1 MDRFDDQFGD
11 MDTRRQ
17 RDDRRDDLADVAWAK
32 DHLALLFGH
41 RYRAL
46 FKDGGVDFA
55 GVDVRHADPF
65 DADFVGHAGAKG
77 RHCKFAGGVSDPA
90 ESQRSFSGDTRD
102 VDDGSVMASAHVWQ
116 GRVDHV
122 VGTGCI
128 DGHDIVPLFRAHLAD
143 RTVLDVHSCCIDQDV
158 DRVPLLAHL
167 VDEVLDTGTVGHIEG
182 QSDDVMV
189 ARGSQLRGG
198 LFDDIIAT
206 RADGDSK
213 ACFGEGFCN
222 SESDTGC
229 TAGYNSDLRGFGF
242 HSLVGL
248 VWVSCLGLVVC
259 DVVFRSSDHGNELA
273 PIREEWGTLR
283 KFRKSTKKR
292 GS

>member
-17 RDDRRDDLADVAWAK
+17 RDDRRDDLADVAGTK
-32 DHLALLFGH
+32 NQLPLLLGY
-41 RYRAL
+41 RNRAL

-65 DADFVGHAGAKG
+65 DADFVGHAGTEG

-90 ESQRSFSGDTRD
+90 ESQRSFSSDTRD
-102 VDDGSVMASAHVWQ
+102 VDNGTAMTRAHLRKR
-116 GRVDHV
+116 RVDHV

-143 RTVLDVHSCCIDQDV
+143 RTVLDVHSCGIDQDV

-189 ARGSQLRGG
+189 AGGSQLRCC
-198 LFDDIIAT
+198 LLDDIIAT
-206 RADGDSK
+206 RADGDSQAGLGK
-213 ACFGEGFCN
+213 GLSN
-222 SESDTGC
+222 SESDPGRA
-229 TAGYNSDLRGFGF
+229 AGYNSDL
-242 HSLVGL
+242 S
-248 VWVSCLGLVVC
+248 
-259 DVVFRSSDHGNELA
+259 
-273 PIREEWGTLR
+273 
-283 KFRKSTKKR
+283 